1 MFLKIK
7 SFPDWIRNHI
17 SVNVVNKMAI
27 VVILVYY
34 YIGLMSYIT
43 TPIPFIYRYFKPSS
57 GVAIG
62 LRAFMTALICLYSI
76 LVLIV
81 YKKKFPW
88 KWLVI
93 FAFVLGGTLFAML
106 ISPQTYRY
114 IYVENLYKV
123 VHWVQLS
130 QGTERNIVMF
140 LSAIA
145 DFAFAFCALFIL
157 PFVINDKKQM
167 LILFVPIVIIGLL
180 ECGYSILK
188 EKDTYIYLFTHPDD
202 IYGGY
207 NHDIGATFGNKE
219 DWGAFLTLSFTCA
232 ISSSFFINKDRKWK
246 WVVSIGF
253 WVCAFIFGIFAV
265 LSLCK
270 SAMLAIFLALFIMF
284 LWFWYFS
291 FKKKNLFGII
301 YSLFACLLV
310 CTVVLFFTIPS
321 FHSSGIL
328 KKIYDYLVNFIFNRA
343 SNALGGRTSL
353 WVNLVQNFR
362 SYNFLFGFGKNGLS
376 VYTKT
381 LTPEG
386 QSTLHNGIAYFLGS
400 YGIFGFLLFIIVFAI
415 ILVRIINVSKVNL
428 SYVFLMIAALLSCM
442 TFVLA
447 EAEVLIFSTSNPI
460 FIYNVFLVV
469 FPMGIVIKESN
480 NMEVLRYA

>member
-17 SVNVVNKMAI
+17 SINVVNKMAI

-43 TPIPFIYRYFKPSS
+43 TPIPSIYRYFKPSN
-57 GVAIG
+57 GIAIG

-81 YKKKFPW
+81 YKKKLPW

-93 FAFVLGGTLFAML
+93 FVFVLGGTLFAML

-114 IYVENLYKV
+114 IYVESLYKV

-219 DWGAFLTLSFTCA
+219 DWGAFLTLSFTCS
-232 ISSSFFINKDRKWK
+232 IGSSFLISKSKKSSWIF
-246 WVVSIGF
+246 VVLF
-253 WVCAFIFGIFAV
+253 WFCAFLFTVFAI

-270 SAMLAIFLALFIMF
+270 TAMLGISLSLLILFIG
-284 LWFWYFS
+284 LWILS
-291 FKKKNLFGII
+291 FKKSIKMGVV
-301 YSLFACLLV
+301 YSCLGFAFILA
-310 CTVVLFFTIPS
+310 VVLFFAVPS
-321 FHSSGIL
+321 FHSYGLL
-328 KKIYDYLVNFIFNRA
+328 KQIYDYINKFIFSRFD
-343 SNALGGRTSL
+343 NALNGRSVL
-353 WVNLVQNFR
+353 WKVFVENFR
-362 SYNFLFGFGKNGLS
+362 AYNFFFGFGKNS
-376 VYTKT
+376 VAVYTKT
-381 LTPEG
+381 LLPEG
-386 QSTLHNGIAYFLGS
+386 QSTMHNGI
-400 YGIFGFLLFIIVFAI
+400 LFS
-415 ILVRIINVSKVNL
+415 RIIWNNRICFIHLNVYFGAV
-428 SYVFLMIAALLSCM
+428 
-442 TFVLA
+442 
-447 EAEVLIFSTSNPI
+447 
-460 FIYNVFLVV
+460 
-469 FPMGIVIKESN
+469 
-480 NMEVLRYA
+480 